1 MRLTSIRVRG
11 CRVHNLK
18 GIDVEIPHGAMT
30 VVTGVSGSGK
40 SSLAFDTVFAEG
52 RRRYLESL
60 SAYARQFV
68 EEIPRPDVDM
78 VEGLPPTV
86 SLDQRSTRGGTR
98 QTVASMCEVLDFL
111 RLLWARLGTRHCE
124 QCGKPVTAT
133 SPEHIVDTL
142 AARGRKLKRRTVHL
156 LAPMVRRRK
165 GFHTDVFDMLSRLGM
180 TTARVDGAALP
191 VEPPPKLSR
200 YHEHSIEAL
209 VASAAVESRDRDA
222 LRKGVDAAL
231 DRGGGTLYASFD
243 ADLSVVEVFSSTA
256 ACVDCGTAYGP
267 LDPAELSWS
276 TKTGMCRTCNGR
288 GVREKDD
295 DDAEADVCRSCG
307 GARLSPAARAVRF
320 RGKGLHEFLAM
331 PIGEARTW
339 LGEASPRDARERAV
353 LLPVLAETSS
363 RLAFVEEVGLSYLTL
378 DRPARTLS
386 GGEAQRV
393 RLAAQLGTG
402 LRGVCYVLD
411 EPTIGL
417 HATDNARLLRTLRSL
432 RDRGATLLV
441 VEHDEDTIRAADH
454 VIDLGPGAG
463 VHGGRVVAVG
473 SPAELAASPASVTG
487 PWLSGARR
495 IDTPGWRLETG
506 GWRNDKG
513 QTPAH
518 SRARPASPPASSLQP
533 ALLLRG
539 VTARNL
545 KGIDVRFPLNA
556 LTCVTGVSGSGKSTL
571 VRDVLHPALLR
582 ALKLV
587 GPVPGAHASL
597 SGAESITAVLEIDQS
612 PIGKTSRSV
621 PATYTGIMDP
631 LREMFAETPEAKMRG
646 FTASRFSFN
655 AKEGACRTCNGQ
667 GRVTVEMNFLPD
679 VAVPCEACGGGRFD
693 EETLAVRFLG
703 RTIAEALALPVSE
716 ARPVFASFPK
726 IARVLDVMDE
736 VGLGYLELG
745 QASTTLSG
753 GEAQRVKLATEI
765 AKRRRGSIVY
775 LLDEPTT
782 GLHLADVEK
791 LVAVLRSLVELGNT
805 VVVIEHQLDVIACA
819 DWVIDL
825 GPGGGAAGGHLVA
838 SGTPAEVARVA
849 GSATGACLREKRER
863 VAGSGP
869 VVSP

>member
-1 MRLTSIRVRG
+1 VRLTSIRVRG
-11 CRVHNLK
+11 CRVHNLR
-18 GIDVEIPHGAMT
+18 GIDVDVPHGKMT

-68 EEIPRPDVDM
+68 EQVPRPDVDL

-98 QTVASMCEVLDFL
+98 QTVASMSEVLDFL

-133 SPEHIVDTL
+133 TPEQIVDRI
-142 AARGRKLKRRTVHL
+142 AERGRERKRRNVHL

-165 GFHTDVFDMLSRLGM
+165 GFHKDVFDLMSRLGM
-180 TTARVDGAALP
+180 TSARVDGIAMQ
-191 VEPPPKLSR
+191 VEPPPALSR
-200 YHEHSIEAL
+200 FQEHSIEGL
-209 VASAAVESRDRDA
+209 VATAALESRDRDA
-222 LRKGVDAAL
+222 LRKGVDVTL

-243 ADLSVVEVFSSTA
+243 ADLAAIEVFSSTA

-267 LDPAELSWS
+267 LDPGELSWS
-276 TKTGMCRTCNGR
+276 TKAGMCRTCDGR
-288 GVREKDD
+288 GFRQTDD
-295 DDAEADVCRSCG
+295 DDAPRDPEPCRACG
-307 GARLSPAARAVRF
+307 GARLSPAARAVKF
-320 RGKGLHEFLAM
+320 RGLGLHEFLAL
-331 PIGEARTW
+331 PVDEARRW
-339 LGEASPRDARERAV
+339 LAATKPATAREKAV
-353 LLPVLAETSS
+353 LAPVLAETAS
-363 RLAFVEEVGLSYLTL
+363 RLRFVEEVGLSYLTL

-386 GGEAQRV
+386 GGEAQRI

-417 HATDNARLLRTLRSL
+417 HPTDNARLLATLASL

-441 VEHDEDTIRAADH
+441 VEHDEETIRAADH

-463 VHGGRVVAVG
+463 VHGGTVVAVG
-473 SPAELAASPASVTG
+473 TPAELESDPNSVTG

-495 IDTPGWRLETG
+495 IARTESDSAPPFSTAATLARKPAMLKMVGRSLTPYL
-506 GWRNDKG
+506 
-513 QTPAH
+513 
-518 SRARPASPPASSLQP
+518 S
-533 ALLLRG
+533 LRG

-545 KGIDVRFPLNA
+545 RNIDARFPVGA

-582 ALKLV
+582 ALGLT
-587 GPVPGAHASL
+587 GPEPGPHAGL
-597 SGAESITAVLEIDQS
+597 DGAKHVTGVLEIDQS

-631 LREMFAETPEAKMRG
+631 LRALFAESTEARIRG
-646 FTASRFSFN
+646 FGASRFSFN
-655 AKEGACRTCNGQ
+655 SGAGQCPACKGQ

-679 VAVPCEACGGGRFD
+679 VAVHCDACGGARYD
-693 EETLAVRFLG
+693 EETLAVRFQG

-716 ARPVFASFPK
+716 ARVAFAAFPK
-726 IARVLDVMDE
+726 IARVLDVLDE
-736 VGLGYLELG
+736 VGLGYLRLG
-745 QASTTLSG
+745 QSSPTLSG
-753 GEAQRVKLATEI
+753 GEAQRVKLAAEM
-765 AKRRRGSIVY
+765 AKRARGSIVY

-791 LVAVLRSLVELGNT
+791 LVGVLRGLVALGNT
-805 VVVIEHQLDVIACA
+805 VVVIEHHLDVIACA
-819 DWVIDL
+819 DHVIDL
-825 GPGGGAAGGHLVA
+825 GPGGGAAGGRLVA
-838 SGTPAEVARVA
+838 SGTPAQVAKSK
-849 GSATGACLREKRER
+849 GSATGACLKSKLR
-863 VAGSGP
+863 
-869 VVSP
+869 